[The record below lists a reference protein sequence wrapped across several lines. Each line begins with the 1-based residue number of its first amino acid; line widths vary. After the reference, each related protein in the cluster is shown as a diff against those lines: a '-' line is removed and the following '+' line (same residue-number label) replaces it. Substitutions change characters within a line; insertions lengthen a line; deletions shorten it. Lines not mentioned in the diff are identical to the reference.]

1 MGGDKGIKPWLN
13 NWIPKA
19 LTKPL
24 KFFKTVTHKTPAFS
38 SEMSTIMKQI
48 FVMSKILGFFG
59 Y

>member
-1 MGGDKGIKPWLN
+1 MKLWLN

-19 LTKPL
+19 LTKPS
-24 KFFKTVTHKTPAFS
+24 KFFKTVTHKTLAFS
-38 SEMSTIMKQI
+38 TEMSTIMKQI